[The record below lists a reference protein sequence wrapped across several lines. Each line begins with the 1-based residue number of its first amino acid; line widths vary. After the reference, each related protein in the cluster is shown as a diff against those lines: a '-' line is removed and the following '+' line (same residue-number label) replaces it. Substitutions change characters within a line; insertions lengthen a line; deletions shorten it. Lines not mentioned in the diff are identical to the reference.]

1 MTQAHVDLEFQL
13 DKQTTCNLSNLTATS
28 LCNNSPIPFLDPVK
42 SLDTPTLNKW
52 KLQIQSLNLLTKV
65 MIHLLILSLLINSFS
80 TPPLS
85 KRKFDKIKDAAFPTI
100 PVYPAKVS
108 PKDALSFQRD
118 EHLLPL
124 L

>member
-1 MTQAHVDLEFQL
+1 METTNTITESP
-13 DKQTTCNLSNLTATS
+13 DKG
-28 LCNNSPIPFLDPVK
+28 D
-42 SLDTPTLNKW
+42 DTPPNTSAIDQPL
-52 KLQIQSLNLLTKV
+52 
-65 MIHLLILSLLINSFS
+65 S

-85 KRKFDKIKDAAFPTI
+85 KRKFDKMKDAAFPTI
-100 PVYPAKVS
+100 PVYPSKVS